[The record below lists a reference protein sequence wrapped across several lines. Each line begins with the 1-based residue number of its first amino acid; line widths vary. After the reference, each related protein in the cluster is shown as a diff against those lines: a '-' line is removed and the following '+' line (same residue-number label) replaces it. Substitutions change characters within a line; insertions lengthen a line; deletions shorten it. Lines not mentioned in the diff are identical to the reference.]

1 MNIFVSA
8 YLPALLGAL
17 FWTLLQ
23 AIAYRGTKRFP
34 SAVKWLILA
43 VAGLVIGSF
52 VFPIANSFPALFS
65 FIAGYVGA
73 DLINSAYIIINYK
86 FLISRK
92 INDKKRR

>member
-17 FWTLLQ
+17 FWTSLQ
-23 AIAYRGTKRFP
+23 AIAYRGTKRYP
-34 SAVKWLILA
+34 SVIKWLILA
-43 VAGLVIGSF
+43 VAGLVIGSV
-52 VFPIANSFPALFS
+52 VFPIANPFPVLFS

-73 DLINSAYIIINYK
+73 DLINSIYIIINYK

-92 INDKKRR
+92 INDKKRK